1 MKEILKVP
9 EYDILNALDQLELII
24 RDEQQDQLEIGKSS
38 AKFEKDD
45 LKKKQFL
52 NLSSKVLYKL
62 LKKPGR

>member
-62 LKKPGR
+62 LKKLGR